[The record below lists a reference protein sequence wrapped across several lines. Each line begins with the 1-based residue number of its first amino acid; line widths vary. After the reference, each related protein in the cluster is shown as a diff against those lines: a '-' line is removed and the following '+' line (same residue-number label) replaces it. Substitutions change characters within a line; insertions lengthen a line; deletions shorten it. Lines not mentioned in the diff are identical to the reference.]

1 MSSCDAAGYGKA
13 EAGSACL
20 ICSKWFE
27 NVFKILWQDTAA
39 VIGYFCA
46 DVSSLMNIFCC
57 GYIQIDFMGSMFAEQ
72 HSVSGIAQQIQKY
85 LPELYSVAVKIR
97 EMVRNPGYK
106 FNVGVC
112 D

>member
-1 MSSCDAAGYGKA
+1 MSPCDAAGYGKA
-13 EAGSACL
+13 EAGSSCL

-27 NVFKILWQDTAA
+27 NVFKILWRDTAA

-57 GYIQIDFMGSMFAEQ
+57 GYIQIDFMGSMFAEH